1 MVVLAEELRPRL
13 GGAEVRAE
21 VEREL
26 MQLLQKVNA
35 SLPDHEQ
42 LRMLVIAPEPWSIE
56 NGLLTPT
63 MKIRRNRIETAV
75 HDRIPGWY
83 ASMGTVCW
91 A

>member
-1 MVVLAEELRPRL
+1 VLSEELRPRL
-13 GGAEVRAE
+13 NAAEVRSE

-26 MQLLQKVNA
+26 TQLLQQVNA
-35 SLPDHEQ
+35 ALSDHEQ

-75 HDRIPGWY
+75 HDRMPEWY
-83 ASMGTVCW
+83 ASMDRVCW